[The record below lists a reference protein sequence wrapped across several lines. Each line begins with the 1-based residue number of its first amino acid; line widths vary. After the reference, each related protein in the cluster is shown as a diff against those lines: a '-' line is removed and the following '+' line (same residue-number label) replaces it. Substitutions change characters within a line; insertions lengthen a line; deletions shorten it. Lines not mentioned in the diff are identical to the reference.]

1 MPYNI
6 GVEFEQKFKEDWKKS
21 FPNSL
26 CFKVTNQQSGYYSIN
41 NVCDVICFD
50 GNRMY
55 MLDCKSCRGASF
67 PFSDFPQYERLIP
80 YKGIPNLITGVIL
93 WLYNKDSVWYIPTF
107 TVELAKNNG
116 IKSINPKTIDRE
128 LYYILEIPSRKLRT
142 FMNSDYS
149 VLKDAKDYVSYQEEK
164 KILK

>member
-1 MPYNI
+1 
-6 GVEFEQKFKEDWKKS
+6 
-21 FPNSL
+21 
-26 CFKVTNQQSGYYSIN
+26 
-41 NVCDVICFD
+41 
-50 GNRMY
+50 

-93 WLYNKDSVWYIPTF
+93 WLYNKDSVWYILTF

-149 VLKDAKDYVSYQEEK
+149 VLKDAKDYVTYQEEK